1 MKNLWM
7 VSLGLVAGFTAASC
21 KNGPHHFVQAKI
33 VGLPC
38 AAPGQQLAVPLLIA
52 HTHATGKGLQLYQG
66 GMVRPETIS
75 IEKGKKQTFKVRLA
89 ECPDGQTKACAER
102 NNWIG
107 GEQTIDID
115 GTVPDPTVVI
125 AVAGDHPCKVTP

>member
-1 MKNLWM
+1 MKNIWL
-7 VSLGLVAGFTAASC
+7 VSLGLVAGFTGAGC
-21 KNGPHHFVQAKI
+21 KNGPHYFVQAKI

-38 AAPGQQLAVPLLIA
+38 AGPGQQLTVPLLIA
-52 HTHATGKGLQLYQG
+52 HTHANGKGLQLYMG
-66 GMVRPETIS
+66 GMARPETIS

-89 ECPDGQTKACAER
+89 ACPDGQTKACAER

-115 GTVPDPTVVI
+115 GTVADPTVVI
-125 AVAGDHPCKVTP
+125 AVAGDHPCKVAP

>member
-38 AAPGQQLAVPLLIA
+38 AAPGQQLVVPLLIS
-52 HTHATGKGLQLYQG
+52 HTHANGKGLQVYMG
-66 GMVRPETIS
+66 GMARPETIS

-89 ECPDGQTKACAER
+89 ACPDARTEECAKR
-102 NNWIG
+102 NEWIG

-125 AVAGDHPCKVTP
+125 AVAGDHPCRVTP